1 MTSYIDPSSEQFL
14 AFKQLPRDTPI
25 MMLNLVLFK
34 QSANYKD
41 QRTAT
46 GAEAYRAYGEA
57 SAPIFSKVGGEI
69 IWRGN
74 PECVLIGPQN
84 EQWDTAFIAR
94 YPTANAFLE
103 MVMDPDY
110 QAIVYHRQAA
120 VETSRLIR
128 LGEQGGGS
136 SFS

>member
-1 MTSYIDPSSEQFL
+1 MTAYIDPSSEQFL
-14 AFKQLPRDTPI
+14 AFKKLPRDTPI

-34 QSANYKD
+34 ESANYKD

-74 PECVLIGPQN
+74 PESVLIGPQN

-103 MVMDPDY
+103 MVMSPEY

-128 LGEQGGGS
+128 LGEQGGES